1 MILGIA
7 LNARGYDPDPSSDDT
22 RGLSGAYFASLGRI
36 AEAAGLDFVSMGY
49 GPSDRESLDALSL
62 AAALISQTR
71 AIGLCAVSPLVGWA
85 PFNVARAF
93 AAFDHLSLG
102 RAGWCAVEGSDQAG
116 WNLEFVEVVR
126 ELWDSWDDDAIVLDR
141 ETARF
146 TDARR
151 VRRINHRGAHFT
163 VEGPLNAPRPP
174 QGHPPFLVT
183 ARPGDDP
190 ALADA
195 ADVVILPAPD
205 GAYRG
210 RTARRVML
218 DLPTRLDDLAD
229 AEALADRMKSLI
241 DEGACDGFH
250 LLPARL
256 PEDLTA
262 IAAHLIPCLRARG
275 SRRAAYAGSTLRDH
289 LGLPRPSVR
298 FAELAPAP

>member
-1 MILGIA
+1 MDHGHEAVPRAGDASGVAGPEPA
-7 LNARGYDPDPSSDDT
+7 LQKIVVKSALATMGTPEYHT
-22 RGLSGAYFASLGRI
+22 RF
-36 AEAAGLDFVSMGY
+36 
-49 GPSDRESLDALSL
+49 DAL
-62 AAALISQTR
+62 
-71 AIGLCAVSPLVGWA
+71 A
-85 PFNVARAF
+85 P
-93 AAFDHLSLG
+93 DK
-102 RAGWCAVEGSDQAG
+102 
-116 WNLEFVEVVR
+116 
-126 ELWDSWDDDAIVLDR
+126 
-141 ETARF
+141 
-146 TDARR
+146 
-151 VRRINHRGAHFT
+151 RGPRT
-163 VEGPLNAPRPP
+163 VMM
-174 QGHPPFLVT
+174 
-183 ARPGDDP
+183 GDDP

-195 ADVVILPAPD
+195 ADVVIVPAPD